1 MRPRYLARPIDVYRC
16 AKCGVRT
23 YALLWNRTL
32 GAWFCHA
39 HFNGPRYERRA
50 AYWAEEYDEPVGG
63 KRPAAYPVPS
73 SPVRCR
79 PSRRWGGS
87 TATSG

>member
-1 MRPRYLARPIDVYRC
+1 MRPKYLARPVDKFRC

-63 KRPAAYPVPS
+63 KRPAAYPVDTEARLDLYRKAGFTPG
-73 SPVRCR
+73 RKK
-79 PSRRWGGS
+79 
-87 TATSG
+87 